1 MSHGTLCCGYVSILF
16 LDDFI
21 LKNSHDYSVVTRS
34 VISDRTVVELKKDGG
49 HFFVKLK
56 ELLVCSSTRVFSA

>member
-1 MSHGTLCCGYVSILF
+1 MEHSAAAMRVLF

-21 LKNSHDYSVVTRS
+21 LKNSHDYSVVTCS

-56 ELLVCSSTRVFSA
+56 ELLVCSSARVFWA